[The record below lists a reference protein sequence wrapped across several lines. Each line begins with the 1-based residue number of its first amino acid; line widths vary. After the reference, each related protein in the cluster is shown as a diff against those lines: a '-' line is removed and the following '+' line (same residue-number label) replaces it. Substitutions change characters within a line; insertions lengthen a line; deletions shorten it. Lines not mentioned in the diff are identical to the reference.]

1 MNNIWHVIQYFELK
15 QLDMKNIKGDLII
28 SFLLLNGH
36 CILRSSCQ
44 KIFNIGLLCMS
55 YINMNIFNQYDNK
68 LDFLKLIDH

>member
-15 QLDMKNIKGDLII
+15 QLDMKNIKSDLII
-28 SFLLLNGH
+28 SFFVIKWTR
-36 CILRSSCQ
+36 ILRSFCQ